1 MKKESKYLF
10 IIAGFFL
17 GFSPLNEPH
26 LFGKINWV
34 IGGAVEMKL
43 MDWLDLVMHG
53 LAILITVGV
62 TISLIFPSK
71 KNQKSK

>member
-1 MKKESKYLF
+1 
-10 IIAGFFL
+10 
-17 GFSPLNEPH
+17 
-26 LFGKINWV
+26 
-34 IGGAVEMKL
+34 MKL